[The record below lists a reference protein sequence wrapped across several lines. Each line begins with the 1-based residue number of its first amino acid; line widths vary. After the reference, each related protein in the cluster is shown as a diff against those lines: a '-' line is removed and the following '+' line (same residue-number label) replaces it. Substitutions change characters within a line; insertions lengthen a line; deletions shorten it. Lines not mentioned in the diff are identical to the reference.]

1 MVLTKI
7 QPPFLKP
14 GDTVGIVSPSWFID
28 PSKLTEA
35 VTYLEQ
41 WKLKV
46 KIGKYAAKQS
56 GPFAGSDEERLSDL
70 QEMTNDENVKAVIF
84 SRGGYGLL
92 RIISRVDFSAL
103 GKNPKWYAGFS
114 DITVLHNW
122 LNEVCGIVSI
132 HSDMPLNFN
141 NPSKSPKTFSTLRQ
155 ALFGELEKVEWSGK
169 SIRAGKPEGEITG
182 GNLSLVYSLIGT
194 AAEPETKGKIL
205 FLEDVGENYY
215 HIDRMLVSLKL
226 AGKLERLSAL
236 IIGGMNDIAETK
248 VPWGKSI
255 EETVIDNVR
264 GFSYPVFFNFPAG
277 HVPDNRA
284 FYVGRKAKIES
295 RNEKNVLKF
304 L

>member
-1 MVLTKI
+1 MSKI

-35 VTYLEQ
+35 VSYLEQ

-46 KIGKYAAKQS
+46 KIGKNAAKQS
-56 GPFAGSDEERLSDL
+56 GPFAGSDVERLSDL
-70 QEMTNDENVKAVIF
+70 QEMTNDENVKAVIC

-92 RIISRVDFSAL
+92 RIISKVDFSAL
-103 GKNPKWYAGFS
+103 RKNPKWYAGFS

-122 LNEVCGIVSI
+122 LNEVCGLVSI

-155 ALFGELEKVEWSGK
+155 ALFGDLEKVEWSGK
-169 SIRAGKPEGEITG
+169 SIRPGKPEGEITG

-194 AAEPETKGKIL
+194 AAEPETAGKIL
-205 FLEDVGENYY
+205 FLEDVGENFY

-236 IIGGMNDIAETK
+236 IIGGMNDITETK

-264 GFSYPVFFNFPAG
+264 EYGYPVLFNFPAG

-284 FYVGRKAKIES
+284 FFVGRNARIES

>member
-1 MVLTKI
+1 MSKI

-35 VTYLEQ
+35 VSYLEQ

-46 KIGKYAAKQS
+46 KIGKNAAKQS

-70 QEMTNDENVKAVIF
+70 QEMTNDENVKAVIC

-92 RIISRVDFSAL
+92 RIISKVDFSAL
-103 GKNPKWYAGFS
+103 RKNPKWYAGFS

-122 LNEVCGIVSI
+122 LNEVCGLVSI

-155 ALFGELEKVEWSGK
+155 ALFGDLEKVEWSGK
-169 SIRAGKPEGEITG
+169 SIRPGKPEGEITG

-194 AAEPETKGKIL
+194 AAEPETAGKIL
-205 FLEDVGENYY
+205 FLEDVGENFY

-236 IIGGMNDIAETK
+236 IIGGMNDITETK

-264 GFSYPVFFNFPAG
+264 EYGYPVLFNFPAG

-284 FYVGRKAKIES
+284 FFVGRNARIES

>member
-1 MVLTKI
+1 MSKI

-14 GDTVGIVSPSWFID
+14 GDAVGIVSPSWFID

-35 VTYLEQ
+35 VSYLEQ

-46 KIGKYAAKQS
+46 KIGKNAAKQS

-70 QEMTNDENVKAVIF
+70 QEMTNDENVKAVIC

-92 RIISRVDFSAL
+92 RIISKVDFSAL
-103 GKNPKWYAGFS
+103 RKNPKWYAGFS

-122 LNEVCGIVSI
+122 LNEVCGLVSI

-155 ALFGELEKVEWSGK
+155 ALFGDLEKVEWSGK
-169 SIRAGKPEGEITG
+169 SIRPGKPEGEITG

-194 AAEPETKGKIL
+194 AAEPETAGKIL
-205 FLEDVGENYY
+205 FLEDVGENFY

-236 IIGGMNDIAETK
+236 IIGGMNDITETK

-264 GFSYPVFFNFPAG
+264 EYGYPVLFNFPAG

-284 FYVGRKAKIES
+284 FFVGRKARIES